1 MRIRIVLRFIDL
13 PFSGGKLFEQ
23 QVDILIA
30 SGTFWVIRIKF
41 KVGKQQ
47 WLSGGFRAA
56 ALGLDRDEDR
66 VDLGNGLG
74 VVELRHPAFLVGV
87 ILIKETQADGVLPVG
102 TAATPGLKGTGLL
115 DAWLLIQVV
124 SIEDKRL
131 VLSVEH
137 APKGLPGVADW
148 PAS

>member
-1 MRIRIVLRFIDL
+1 M
-13 PFSGGKLFEQ
+13 
-23 QVDILIA
+23 
-30 SGTFWVIRIKF
+30 IRIKF
-41 KVGKQQ
+41 QVGKQQ

-66 VDLGNGLG
+66 VDFGNGLG
-74 VVELRHPAFLVGV
+74 VVELRHLAFLVGV

-102 TAATPGLKGTGLL
+102 TAATPSLKGTDLL
-115 DAWLLIQVV
+115 DAGLLIQVV